1 VGFHAKTVIF
11 MAFNFLS
18 SVSIIITNK
27 YVFKD
32 YKYNYATFLTVIHFI
47 FTFFGLQLLAR
58 VGYFEVKRVS
68 LTAVMPLVLA
78 FCGFVV
84 FNNLSLM
91 YNSVGCYQLMKV
103 MTTPVIA
110 VIQTG
115 FYNAPLDNRL
125 KVSLVPICI
134 GVILATVNDVELTMV
149 GLFYGGLGLISTS
162 FYQIFVKARLQDLQ
176 LNAQQL
182 LYYQAPLS
190 AVVVLACVPVFDNY
204 AELREYEYS
213 SAVLFWI
220 VVTAVL
226 AFCVNLSIYLVI
238 GNTSPITYN
247 VLGHF
252 KLCVILFSG
261 WIFFN
266 EDMNRKKLIG
276 IVMAFFGVVLYTHLK
291 QNIENE
297 WNRRPTTATP
307 VCSKD

>member
-1 VGFHAKTVIF
+1 MMMET
-11 MAFNFLS
+11 
-18 SVSIIITNK
+18 
-27 YVFKD
+27 
-32 YKYNYATFLTVIHFI
+32 
-47 FTFFGLQLLAR
+47 
-58 VGYFEVKRVS
+58 
-68 LTAVMPLVLA
+68 
-78 FCGFVV
+78 
-84 FNNLSLM
+84 
-91 YNSVGCYQLMKV
+91 
-103 MTTPVIA
+103 
-110 VIQTG
+110 
-115 FYNAPLDNRL
+115 LD
-125 KVSLVPICI
+125 K
-134 GVILATVNDVELTMV
+134 
-149 GLFYGGLGLISTS
+149 
-162 FYQIFVKARLQDLQ
+162 K

-297 WNRRPTTATP
+297 WNRRPTTAAPAKTDP
-307 VCSKD
+307 SDRDDAQRLLSELSQQTDTNASDGQSTSNPNGVRATS